1 MSLLGS
7 SEDECYVC
15 GKDVDS
21 DECIEEDGEKFCC
34 EDCKE
39 QYEHEEKSDDKEEVC
54 QFC

>member
-7 SEDECYVC
+7 SDDECYVC
-15 GKDVDS
+15 GKEIGDDPK
-21 DECIEEDGEKFCC
+21 EEDGKKFCC

-39 QYEHEEKSDDKEEVC
+39 QYKHEEKSDEKEEVC

>member
-7 SEDECYVC
+7 SDEECYVC
-15 GKDVDS
+15 GKELGDDP
-21 DECIEEDGEKFCC
+21 EEEDGKKFCC

-39 QYEHEEKSDDKEEVC
+39 QYEHEEKPDEKEEVC

>member
-7 SEDECYVC
+7 SEEECYVC
-15 GKDVDS
+15 GKELGDDTV
-21 DECIEEDGEKFCC
+21 EEDGKSFCC

-39 QYEHEEKSDDKEEVC
+39 TYEKEEKPDEKEEVC